1 MPASSNKLS
10 IETALKDLEK
20 IVTQMETG
28 KTSLE
33 ESLDLFEKGIHL
45 TKQCQE
51 KLRDAEQKVE
61 ILLKNNELKNY
72 GH

>member
-1 MPASSNKLS
+1 MPSSANKLS

-33 ESLDLFEKGIHL
+33 ESLDLFEKGISL

-51 KLRDAEQKVE
+51 KLRDAEQKVK

-72 GH
+72 DH